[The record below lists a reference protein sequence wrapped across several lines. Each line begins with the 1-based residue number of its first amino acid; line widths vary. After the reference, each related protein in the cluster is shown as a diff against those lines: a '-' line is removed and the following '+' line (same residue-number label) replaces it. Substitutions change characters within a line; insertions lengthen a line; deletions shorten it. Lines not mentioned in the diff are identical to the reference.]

1 MAKKIFF
8 SLSAS
13 LMFLFSANFALAQT
27 CSDPTDPASEVGQC
41 RSVCDSATGHQIN
54 GTCMGQVCC
63 VTNPS
68 AGFPT
73 NTAKTTTAI
82 SAFDECVAQGGD
94 YADCK
99 DRAGAPASS
108 DLGSCSGKADGT
120 ACGMPDGTMGTCVNN
135 FCDLNNL
142 PTGNGN
148 GSGTGTGAASSV
160 PSSFP
165 VASSGSAGAAASGGW
180 SLGNISGFG
189 LPSGSV
195 WGIITNILVWLLG
208 AFGIIGILG
217 FLISG
222 IIYLTAAGD
231 EDRMGYAKRAMQYSI
246 IGVIVGLIGFVII
259 QAIDYALNTYSSF

>member
-1 MAKKIFF
+1 MGNKIFY
-8 SLSAS
+8 SLLLSI
-13 LMFLFSANFALAQT
+13 MFLFSASFALAQT
-27 CSDPTDPASEVGQC
+27 CSDPTDPVSEVGQC
-41 RSVCDSATGHQIN
+41 RSSCDSATEHQIS

-73 NTAKTTTAI
+73 NTINTTNTPAN
-82 SAFDECVAQGGD
+82 SGS
-94 YADCK
+94 
-99 DRAGAPASS
+99 PASS
-108 DLGSCSGKADGT
+108 NFGSCAGKSDGT
-120 ACGMPDGTMGTCVNN
+120 ACGMPDGTLGTCING
-135 FCDLNNL
+135 FCDLGNL
-142 PTGNGN
+142 PTGT
-148 GSGTGTGAASSV
+148 S
-160 PSSFP
+160 
-165 VASSGSAGAAASGGW
+165 ASSGSGAGASAASSFPTASSGSVGAAASGGW

-195 WGIITNILVWLLG
+195 WEIITNILVWLLEL
-208 AFGIIGILG
+208 FGVIGILG